1 MSSIKDIE
9 NRVKNLT
16 IDDKKKTYI
25 IDGVNYNERTFYVEF
40 QKVINRNITK
50 KQNKKI
56 IFREG
61 R

>member
-1 MSSIKDIE
+1 MSSINDIE

-16 IDDKKKTYI
+16 IDDKKNTYI
-25 IDGVNYNERTFYVEF
+25 IDGVNYNERTFYIEF
-40 QKVINRNITK
+40 QKVINRNITN
-50 KQNKKI
+50 KQNRKI